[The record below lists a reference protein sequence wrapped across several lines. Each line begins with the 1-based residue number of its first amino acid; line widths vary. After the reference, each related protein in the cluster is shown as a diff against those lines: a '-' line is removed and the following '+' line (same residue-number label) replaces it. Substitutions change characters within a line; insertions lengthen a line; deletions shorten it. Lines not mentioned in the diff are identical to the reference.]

1 MTKKIT
7 LVLLSLL
14 LILMPAFSMGVRE
27 INDDEN
33 IVKLLAV
40 EYTDDG
46 ACRLYCLK
54 TDGNDVYYYI
64 TDETTVEYPVDILA
78 AGDVLVVKDNGI
90 STMSIPPQMYATD
103 IRNITMAVS
112 LGLYDVS
119 FPEMNAKPG
128 AQAAVPAS
136 EATVL
141 AESPFTA
148 DELAITEMVPRFGYS
163 YGYLSMDSLMNQGLI
178 VKGNYFARGLMDA
191 IDITQSTLLTYD
203 EMLAAA
209 QEYMDTVYNQGIVG
223 SYGDVVTDLEALAD
237 LPKPEALDDR
247 FSYAYGYMVTI
258 QLMSQGIE
266 LDRLAFPAGM
276 LTRLYAFEPLL
287 TTTEMEE
294 AFNTYVEY
302 LNDLVEQWLEQ
313 MAADNLAAAESF
325 LAENAAKEGVV
336 SISDKLQM
344 VYTAGDA
351 ELGAAPAES
360 DTVTVNYTL
369 TDSNGTVLDQGEGI
383 SFPLDGVIPGFK
395 TAILNMKVG
404 QSATAYIHPDL
415 GYGVNGAGNIE
426 PNKLLIFD
434 IDLIGIEQ
442 TEE

>member
-7 LVLLSLL
+7 FVLLSLI
-14 LILMPAFSMGVRE
+14 LILMPASSMGVRE

-64 TDETTVEYPVDILA
+64 TDETDVEYPVDILT
-78 AGDVLVVKDNGI
+78 AGDILVVKDNGI

-103 IRNITMAVS
+103 VRNITAGVS

-119 FPEMNAKPG
+119 FPEMNEKPG
-128 AQAAVPAS
+128 STIQLV
-136 EATVL
+136 
-141 AESPFTA
+141 ESPFTA
-148 DELAITEMVPRFGYS
+148 EELALSEMVPRFGYS

-203 EMLAAA
+203 EMIAST
-209 QEYMDTVYNQGIVG
+209 QEYMNTVFNQGIVG
-223 SYGDVVTDLEALAD
+223 SYGDVVTDLASLAD

-276 LTRLYAFEPLL
+276 LTRLYAFEPLI
-287 TTTEMEE
+287 TTAEMEE

-313 MAADNLAAAESF
+313 LAADNLAEAESF
-325 LAENAAKEGVV
+325 LAENASKEGVV
-336 SISDKLQM
+336 QISDKLQM
-344 VYTAGDA
+344 VYTASDA
-351 ELGAAPAES
+351 EPGAAPAET

-369 TDSNGTVLDQGEGI
+369 TDANGNVLDQGEGI
-383 SFPLDGVIPGFK
+383 SFPLDSVIPGFK

-415 GYGVNGAGNIE
+415 GYGVNGAGTIE

-442 TEE
+442 AEE